1 MGSKIKLKV
10 GDEMGFWYFLMLFI
24 GIALLVAGGL
34 KKDVSSE
41 VKLVM
46 ILFIFGSLFV
56 LVSLFMFLPGSAE
69 VVSQLLN
76 INE

>member
-41 VKLVM
+41 IKLVM

-56 LVSLFMFLPGSAE
+56 LVSFFMFLPGSAE

>member
-1 MGSKIKLKV
+1 
-10 GDEMGFWYFLMLFI
+10 MGFWYFLLLFI
-24 GIALLVAGGL
+24 GIALLIAGGL
-34 KKDVSSE
+34 KKGVSRE

-46 ILFIFGSLFV
+46 IFFVFGSLFV

-76 INE
+76 MNE

>member
-1 MGSKIKLKV
+1 MS
-10 GDEMGFWYFLMLFI
+10 FWYFLILFI

-34 KKDVSSE
+34 KKGVSRE

-46 ILFIFGSLFV
+46 ILFIFGSLLV
-56 LVSLFMFLPGSAE
+56 LISLFMFLPGSAE

-76 INE
+76 MNE